1 MTHLTPLI
9 ELATQR
15 SLDLFFRAGQGYV
28 ARQTHGAGGRQAGF
42 GLSPLGVQA
51 RAETRIIC
59 TMPHPSPDARLHA
72 WPDGTARR
80 PRLTGGSR

>member
-1 MTHLTPLI
+1 MTLLTPLI

-28 ARQTHGAGGRQAGF
+28 ARESHGAGQPGF
-42 GLSPLGVQA
+42 GLTPLGVQA

-59 TMPHPSPDARLHA
+59 TMPHPSPEARLHA
-72 WPDGTARR
+72 WPGGAPRR
-80 PRLTGGSR
+80 SRLVGGVR